1 MQILLAVAM
10 LLCAP
15 ADHFEVS
22 STQDYRVADLPI
34 SLTISA
40 LDADG
45 NVEPNFCG
53 VAELEGVSR
62 KGPAESETLLQTE
75 AFTSGTVTLEEVLI
89 EDAGMTVRSGEASG
103 EWKPDIRTLPGWL
116 SIMPPLVAILLA
128 LLTRQALIAL
138 FAGVYMGAFV
148 IYDYNPLT
156 ALLRVFDTHLVA
168 SAGDPDH
175 AAILLFTMALGGM
188 VGILAKSGGTNA
200 LVEVMSKRAKTKRSG
215 MIMGWLTGMV
225 VFFDDYANCLLVG
238 NTLRPFTDKLKISRE
253 KLSYIVDS
261 TAAPITSVALISTWV
276 GYQLGLIEDL
286 AGDGGAY
293 DLFLN
298 MLPYSFYS
306 FFTMFFVL
314 TIATTCRDFGPM
326 LAAERRAAGG
336 KVIRDGAKPMM
347 DKELTDME
355 PPSGRTPHWSLA
367 IVPIV
372 SVILIVA
379 VGLYASGSAAVGSD
393 AGLREIIA
401 NANSY
406 AVLLWAAFGGS
417 LVAAF
422 YAVGKRTL
430 NVDET
435 VDAWVTGCKA
445 MVIAVLILVLAW
457 TIGDIC
463 KTYLQTGP
471 WVISQ
476 FSPSP
481 QWIPAMTF
489 VLCAVIALATGSSF
503 STMAIVI
510 PIAGPMAFA
519 ATGDASGLDPV
530 VGESIRLATLSSV
543 LGGAVF
549 GDHCSPI
556 SDTTIMSSMSCASDH
571 IDHVRTQAPY
581 ALVCGGAAIL
591 VGYIPAGFGVSP
603 IITLPIGMALLFVIV
618 RFYGK
623 KSSGDEVLPS
633 GMREIEACE
642 ASTDTTPSRNDEAA
656 TSTCAE

>member
-1 MQILLAVAM
+1 MQILIAVAM

-15 ADHFEVS
+15 ADHFEVE
-22 STQDYRVADLPI
+22 STQNYRVADLPI
-34 SLTISA
+34 SLTITA
-40 LDADG
+40 VDAAGEVTPNYCGAADLAG
-45 NVEPNFCG
+45 VYQSTAAQGEVEPVATTEVFSEGKVTVENVL
-53 VAELEGVSR
+53 VAEG
-62 KGPAESETLLQTE
+62 
-75 AFTSGTVTLEEVLI
+75 
-89 EDAGMTVRSGEASG
+89 GMTVSSGPASG
-103 EWKPDIRTLPGWL
+103 KWKPDVRRLPGWF
-116 SIMPPLVAILLA
+116 SILPPLVAILLA
-128 LLTRQALIAL
+128 LVTRQALIAL
-138 FAGVYMGAFV
+138 FSGVYIGTLL
-148 IYDYNPLT
+148 IYSFNPLT

-168 SAGDPDH
+168 AAADPFH
-175 AAILLFTMALGGM
+175 ASILLFTMALGGM

-200 LVEVMSKRAKTKRSG
+200 LVEVLSRRARSKRSG
-215 MIMGWLTGMV
+215 MVMGWLTGLV

-238 NTLRPFTDKLKISRE
+238 NTLRPFTDKLSISRE
-253 KLSYIVDS
+253 KLAYIVDS

-286 AGDGGAY
+286 AGPNSSAY

-314 TIATTCRDFGPM
+314 AIAVTCRDFGPM
-326 LAAERRAAGG
+326 LTAEKRAAAGQ
-336 KVIRDGAKPMM
+336 VLRDGASPMM
-347 DKELTDME
+347 DKELTEMQ
-355 PPSGRTPHWSLA
+355 PPEGRTPHWSLA
-367 IVPIV
+367 IIPIV

-379 VGLYASGSAAVGSD
+379 IGLYTSGVQAVGAS

-417 LVAAF
+417 MVAAV
-422 YAVGKRTL
+422 YAVAKRNL
-430 NVDET
+430 NISET

-457 TIGDIC
+457 TIGEIC
-463 KTYLQTGP
+463 KDYLQTGP

-510 PIAGPMAFA
+510 PIAGPMAWA
-519 ATGDASGLDPV
+519 ATGDTSGLDPV

-591 VGYIPAGFGVSP
+591 IGYIPAGFGVSP
-603 IITLPIGMALLFVIV
+603 LITLPLGMLALGALV

-623 KSSGDEVLPS
+623 PS
-633 GMREIEACE
+633 TEG
-642 ASTDTTPSRNDEAA
+642 
-656 TSTCAE
+656 

>member
-1 MQILLAVAM
+1 MSELLRAGLEIVKVPASMQILIAVAM

-22 STQDYRVADLPI
+22 PNRNYQVADLPI
-34 SLTISA
+34 SLTITA
-40 LDADG
+40 VDADG
-45 NVEPNFCG
+45 KVTPNYCG
-53 VAELEGVSR
+53 AADLEGISR
-62 KGPAESETLLQTE
+62 STAGGTESIRQTE
-75 AFTSGTVTLEEVLI
+75 VFSAGIVVLEDVHV
-89 EDAGMTVRSGEASG
+89 DNAGMKVSSGPASG
-103 EWKPDIRTLPGWL
+103 EWKPDVRHLPGWL
-116 SIMPPLVAILLA
+116 SILPPLAAILLA
-128 LLTRQALIAL
+128 LITRQALIAL
-138 FAGVYMGAFV
+138 FAGVYLGAIFV
-148 IYDYNPLT
+148 YDYSPLT

-168 SAGDPDH
+168 AAADPDH

-188 VGILAKSGGTNA
+188 VGILARSGGTQA
-200 LVEVMSKRAKTKRSG
+200 LVEVLSKRATTKRSG
-215 MIMGWLTGMV
+215 MVMGWLTGMV

-238 NTLRPFTDKLKISRE
+238 NTLRPFTDKLNISRE

-276 GYQLGLIEDL
+276 GYQLGLIQDL
-286 AGDGGAY
+286 AASSNTTAY

-326 LAAERRAAGG
+326 LAAEKRAATTG
-336 KVIRDGAKPMM
+336 KVLRDGAKPMM
-347 DKELTDME
+347 DKELTEME
-355 PPSGRTPHWSLA
+355 APTGSSPHWSLA

-379 VGLYASGSAAVGSD
+379 IGLYASGASVVGTG
-393 AGLREIIA
+393 AGIRTIIA

-417 LVAAF
+417 LIAGA
-422 YAVGKRTL
+422 YALQRRNL
-430 NVDET
+430 NVEQI

-463 KTYLQTGP
+463 KVYLQTGP

-481 QWIPAMTF
+481 ALIPAMTF

-510 PIAGPMAFA
+510 PIAGPMAWA
-519 ATGDASGLDPV
+519 ATGDASGLDPA
-530 VGESIRLATLSSV
+530 VGESIRLATLSAV

-581 ALVCGGAAIL
+581 ALVCGSAAIL
-591 VGYIPAGFGVSP
+591 LGYLPAGFGISP
-603 IITLPIGMALLFVIV
+603 IITLPLGMLALWAIV

-623 KSSGDEVLPS
+623 PS
-633 GMREIEACE
+633 V
-642 ASTDTTPSRNDEAA
+642 
-656 TSTCAE
+656 

>member
-15 ADHFEVS
+15 ADHFEVTPS
-22 STQDYRVADLPI
+22 RDYRVADLPL
-34 SLTISA
+34 SVTISA
-40 LDADG
+40 VDKDG
-45 NVEPNFCG
+45 NVQPNFCG
-53 VAELEGVSR
+53 AAELGGVSR
-62 KGPAESETLLQTE
+62 TEAGEETPVLQTE
-75 AFTSGTVTLEEVLI
+75 AFCGGTVTLEDIDIADE
-89 EDAGMTVRSGEASG
+89 GMTVRSGEATGSF
-103 EWKPDIRTLPGWL
+103 KPAMRTLPGWL
-116 SIMPPLVAILLA
+116 SMMPPLAAILLA
-128 LLTRQALIAL
+128 LVTRQALIAL
-138 FAGVYMGAFV
+138 FSGVYLGAFF
-148 IYDYNPLT
+148 IYGFNPLT

-168 SAGDPDH
+168 AAGDPDH

-200 LVEVMSKRAKTKRSG
+200 LVDVMSKRAQTKRSG
-215 MIMGWLTGMV
+215 MVMGWLTGMV

-306 FFTMFFVL
+306 LFTMFFVL
-314 TIATTCRDFGPM
+314 SIATTSRDFGPM
-326 LAAERRAAGG
+326 LAAEKRAAAG

-347 DKELTDME
+347 DKELTEME

-379 VGLYASGSAAVGSD
+379 VGLYASGAFTVGSD
-393 AGLREIIA
+393 AGLREIID

-417 LVAAF
+417 LVAAV
-422 YAVGKRTL
+422 YAVARRSL

-463 KTYLQTGP
+463 KSYLHTGP
-471 WVISQ
+471 WVITQ

-481 QWIPAMTF
+481 QWIPTMTF

-510 PIAGPMAFA
+510 PIAGPMAWA
-519 ATGDASGLDPV
+519 ATGDASGIDPA

-581 ALVCGGAAIL
+581 ALVCGAAAIL
-591 VGYIPAGFGVSP
+591 IGYIPAGYGVSP
-603 IITLPIGMALLFVIV
+603 MITLPVGMAVLFALV

-623 KSSGDEVLPS
+623 RSDVP
-633 GMREIEACE
+633 
-642 ASTDTTPSRNDEAA
+642 
-656 TSTCAE
+656 